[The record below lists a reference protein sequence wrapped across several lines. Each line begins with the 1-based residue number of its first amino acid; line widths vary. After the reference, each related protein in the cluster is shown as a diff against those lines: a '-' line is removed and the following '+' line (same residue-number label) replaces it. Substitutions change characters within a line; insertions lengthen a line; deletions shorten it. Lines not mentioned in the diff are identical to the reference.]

1 MEPQP
6 ELQAALNTHCKN
18 IELESTIARIEEQLR
33 QNYQLII
40 RDFFPY
46 LLSLYKSWRPR
57 LGEIAMVINLERD
70 YCFEVIIR
78 SVDGYRVRAQEGKKD
93 VYHIFD
99 LNPRVEEY
107 EVASFVIPK
116 QNYEDDIKNMFE
128 LNFLQERCIQDL
140 P

>member
-6 ELQAALNTHCKN
+6 ELQTVLNTHYKN
-18 IELESTIARIEEQLR
+18 IELESTIARIKEQLQ

-46 LLSLYKSWRPR
+46 LLSLYESWHPR

-93 VYHIFD
+93 AYHIFD

-107 EVASFVIPK
+107 EAASFVIPK
-116 QNYEDDIKNMFE
+116 QNYEDDIKKLFE
-128 LNFLQERCIQDL
+128 LRFLQ
-140 P
+140 